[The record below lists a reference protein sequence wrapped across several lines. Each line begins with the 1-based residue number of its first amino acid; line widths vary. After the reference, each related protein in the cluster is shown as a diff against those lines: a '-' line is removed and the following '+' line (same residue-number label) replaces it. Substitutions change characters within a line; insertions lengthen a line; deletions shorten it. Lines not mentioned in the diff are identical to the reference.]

1 MYISCN
7 IFKFIIIFCI
17 ISTSNAAKKIKSELC
32 KPYFVSL
39 KVTKA
44 NSHIGPGINYK
55 NAYKYQIRWTPLIV
69 IAIYDTWRK
78 VKDMNNG
85 IGWLK
90 QSQLS
95 TKRYLMIS
103 KDKSILFEKPNV
115 NSKQIAVLKREVVMK
130 LIKANSEWCQ
140 VTVIINGNPRYTG
153 YVQRCNI
160 YGLLKDEIYP
170 K

>member
-1 MYISCN
+1 MHISFN
-7 IFKFIIIFCI
+7 IFKFIIIFCT

-44 NSHIGPGINYK
+44 NSHVGPGINYK
-55 NAYKYQIRWTPLIV
+55 NSDKYQIRWTPLLV

-85 IGWLK
+85 VGWLK

-95 TKRYLMIS
+95 TKRYLMVN
-103 KDKSILFEKPNV
+103 KDKSILFEKPDE
-115 NSKQIAVLKREVVMK
+115 NSKKIAILKREVVMK
-130 LIKANSEWCQ
+130 LIKANNEWCQ
-140 VTVIINGNPRYTG
+140 VTVMINGKPKYTG
-153 YVQRCNI
+153 YIKRCNV
-160 YGLLKDEIYP
+160 YGLLSNEIYP